1 MSLNSTRPYN
11 FSQLKQRTFSNHD
24 GHNDQYRHY
33 ENMER
38 KKEVLPTNSKHAARE
53 MVLQQK

>member
-33 ENMER
+33 ENIER

-53 MVLQQK
+53 MVL